1 MAKLTK
7 QEVNALAAKAYREIN
22 KRRDESRNELL
33 KNYVP
38 SANYDKVQSLLE
50 DILYRSKEI
59 AKLQKENSK
68 LYDQFYDLYD
78 KITGSKIC
86 YITISNYSDV
96 DTILHR
102 IKEKEIGV
110 APHPVIDEIKEEII
124 ISSIDE
130 AFDATECINKIIS
143 LYE

>member
-7 QEVNALAAKAYREIN
+7 QEVNALAAKACREIS

-38 SANYDKVQSLLE
+38 SANYKKMQKLLE
-50 DILYRSKEI
+50 DILYRNKEI
-59 AKLQKENSK
+59 AKLQKENAE
-68 LYDQFYDLYD
+68 LYNKFYDLYD
-78 KITGSKIC
+78 KITGSKVC
-86 YITISNYSDV
+86 YMSISNYSDV

-102 IKEKEIGV
+102 IKEREIGV
-110 APHPVIDEIKEEII
+110 APYPVIDEIKEEII

-130 AFDATECINKIIS
+130 EFDATECINKIIS

>member
-7 QEVNALAAKAYREIN
+7 QEVNALAAKACREIN
-22 KRRDESRNELL
+22 KRRDASRNELL

-86 YITISNYSDV
+86 YMSISNYSDV

-110 APHPVIDEIKEEII
+110 APYPVIDEIKEEII
-124 ISSIDE
+124 ISSIDKE
-130 AFDATECINKIIS
+130 FDATECINKIIS

>member
-7 QEVNALAAKAYREIN
+7 QEVNALAAKACREIN
-22 KRRDESRNELL
+22 KRREESRNELL

-38 SANYDKVQSLLE
+38 SANYKKMQKLLE

-59 AKLQKENSK
+59 TKLQKENSE
-68 LYDQFYDLYD
+68 LYNKFYDLHET
-78 KITGSKIC
+78 IMGQRTC
-86 YITISNYSDV
+86 YLSIDNFSRIDH
-96 DTILHR
+96 ILQI

-110 APHPVIDEIKEEII
+110 TPHPDIDEIKEEII

-130 AFDATECINKIIS
+130 SFDANQCIKDIVSNYI
-143 LYE
+143 

>member
-38 SANYDKVQSLLE
+38 SANYKKMQKLLE
-50 DILYRSKEI
+50 DILYRNKEI
-59 AKLQKENSK
+59 TKLQKENSE

-78 KITGSKIC
+78 KVTGSKIC

-96 DTILHR
+96 DTILHK

-110 APHPVIDEIKEEII
+110 APYPVIDEIKEEII

-130 AFDATECINKIIS
+130 EFDATECINKIIS